1 MNLRPLL
8 PFVLPAVFLAQLG
21 TPVFMIAQ
29 REKVLRRGA
38 EFRFRV
44 APVDPYDAFRGRF
57 VWIGGTSN
65 RVTKADAST
74 YARGERVYA
83 TVARGEDGFARFA
96 TVSRRRPDGHDWI
109 RTRVEHA
116 SGREVAI
123 DTTFHRFYMEESEAP
138 AAEAAVRDA
147 SRRTATNRTAAVV
160 VRVRDGL
167 AVITDLEID
176 GRPVREVL
184 RESRSAPRTP

>member
-1 MNLRPLL
+1 MNLRALL
-8 PFVLPAVFLAQLG
+8 PFLLPALFLAQVG

-29 REKVLRRGA
+29 REKVLRRGE

-65 RVTKADAST
+65 RVTTADAAT

-83 TVARGEDGFARFA
+83 TVARGEDGFALFSD
-96 TVSRRRPDGHDWI
+96 VSRRRPDGHDWI

-116 SGREVAI
+116 SGHYVAV
-123 DTTFHRFYMEESEAP
+123 DTTLHRFYMEESEAP
-138 AAEAAVRDA
+138 AAEIAVRDA
-147 SRRTATNRTAAVV
+147 ARRDATNRTAAVV
-160 VRVRDGL
+160 VRVRNGM
-167 AVITDLEID
+167 AVMTDLELD
-176 GRPVREVL
+176 GRPIRTVL
-184 RESRSAPRTP
+184 RERAAATP